1 MSTGGW
7 LTMILSVGT
16 VTAVFGW
23 CLYRVLF
30 CVPPE
35 DLEHLRSEANI
46 TPSDAGCGW
55 SRAAV
60 GPPLS
65 LNEKGRLFRRPLV
78 S

>member
-46 TPSDAGCGW
+46 TPSD
-55 SRAAV
+55 R
-60 GPPLS
+60 
-65 LNEKGRLFRRPLV
+65 E
-78 S
+78 